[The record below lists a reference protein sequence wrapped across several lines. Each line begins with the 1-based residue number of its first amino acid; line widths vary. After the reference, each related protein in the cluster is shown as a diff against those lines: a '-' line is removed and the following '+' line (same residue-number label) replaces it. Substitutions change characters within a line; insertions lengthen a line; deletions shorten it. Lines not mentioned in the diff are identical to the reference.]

1 LITFIVHLQVPPD
14 NAEAFE
20 ELMTYVAAMSNEHE
34 PGVVYYAFAKSVE
47 DADTYVA
54 IEIYQDQEAVAAHG
68 DTEWVRESV
77 PQSLRLIEGM
87 PCIAQYVSA
96 GTDPVVSRFEE
107 LA

>member
-1 LITFIVHLQVPPD
+1 
-14 NAEAFE
+14 
-20 ELMTYVAAMSNEHE
+20 MTYVAAMSNEHE

-54 IEIYQDQEAVAAHG
+54 IEIYRDQEAVAAHG

-87 PCIAQYVSA
+87 PRIAQYVSA